1 MRIGIPKE
9 VKNHEYRVAATPAGV
24 HELTA
29 LGHDVVIER
38 GVGEGSAIPDDAYGA
53 VTLSYVQQ
61 LAEKGFAGAVAD
73 NPALRAGVRTMGG
86 QLTTAAVGAAHRLPS
101 VTPVEALN
109 LG

>member
-38 GVGEGSAIPDDAYGA
+38 GAGEGSAIPDDAYGA

-73 NPALRAGVRTMGG
+73 NPGPARGRPHDGRAAHHGG
-86 QLTTAAVGAAHRLPS
+86 RRRRAPSAVGHP
-101 VTPVEALN
+101 
-109 LG
+109 G